1 MGSDNENNV
10 MAAVMHLQRAMKRGP
25 MPMPAFGP
33 QGRGPHPAGHGIPGP
48 EGARP
53 FGMPMEGGAPHGEFG
68 PGTKGPDRKHEHNMN
83 EGRLIFLLSK
93 EGSLT
98 TSELIEKMDLR
109 PSSMSELLTKLEN
122 RGLVTRSQSE
132 DDKRVNIVSLTD
144 KARNIQGRIS
154 EERAARMA
162 VFTACFTEDEAA
174 EFCRLCNKLSDHL
187 ESLKM
192 VR

>member
-1 MGSDNENNV
+1 
-10 MAAVMHLQRAMKRGP
+10 
-25 MPMPAFGP
+25 MPAFGLH
-33 QGRGPHPAGHGIPGP
+33 GMGPHPVRHGIPGP
-48 EGARP
+48 EGPNP
-53 FGMPMEGGAPHGEFG
+53 FAMPMDGRVPHGKFG
-68 PGTKGPDRKHEHNMN
+68 PGAKGPDKKHGHNMN

-93 EGSLT
+93 EDSMT

-122 RGLVTRSQSE
+122 KGLITRSQSE
-132 DDKRVNIVSLTD
+132 SDKRVNLVSLSE
-144 KARNIQGRIS
+144 KARNIQDKIS
-154 EERAARMA
+154 EEHAARMA
-162 VFTACFTEDEAA
+162 VFTACFTEEEAA